1 MKMETQ
7 QLIIDVREADEFKR
21 EKVPGSLHLPLSQLD
36 LIAPGILTPLKNC
49 SITIMCRSG
58 GRATMAYEK
67 LKAMQLIDPSRT
79 EVFKGGILEWKK
91 QGKPTE
97 GKATRV
103 LPIMRQVQLGA
114 GLLTLAGAL
123 LTIFVS
129 PSWIYLPLFIGTGLT
144 VAGATGF
151 CGMALLL
158 QKMPWNQVK
167 EAPLASCAR
176 N

>member
-1 MKMETQ
+1 METQ
-7 QLIIDVREADEFKR
+7 QLIIDVREADEFKT

-36 LIAPGILTPLKNC
+36 LVAPGILTPLKNC

-58 GRATMAYEK
+58 GRASMAYEK
-67 LKAMQLIDPSRT
+67 LKAMQLIDPSKT
-79 EVFKGGILEWKK
+79 QVYQGGILEWKK

-97 GKATRV
+97 GRATRV

-114 GLLTLAGAL
+114 GLLILTGSL
-123 LTIFVS
+123 LTIFMS
-129 PSWIYLPLFIGTGLT
+129 SQWIYLPLFVGAGLT
-144 VAGATGF
+144 VAGSTGF

-158 QKMPWNQVK
+158 QKMPWNRVK